1 MLKVLIIDDQPAVR
15 TALETLFAVHGLEC
29 VSVGTPAEA
38 LHLLATEDIGAV
50 VQDMNFAHQN
60 TDGAEGVQ
68 LFRAVRALDPDM
80 PILLMTAWTALES
93 AVALIKEGAA
103 DYVAKPWDDDK
114 LVHTVRNLVSLRALR
129 QENTRLRAQGNRARR
144 ALADKHN
151 LCGTIYASPQMHEA
165 VRLAVSIAP
174 SDAPVLITGPNGSG
188 KEKLAEIIQAN
199 SRRRDRPFVRVNV
212 GALPESLFEAEL
224 FGAEAGAYTG
234 AAKLRVGRFE
244 SADEGTLFLDELGT
258 LPLAA
263 QAKLLRVLQTGEFER
278 LGSSITRKA
287 NVRVVSATNV
297 DLPRAIAAG
306 QFREDLFFRLNV
318 IEVYVP
324 PLADRPDDI
333 GPLAEHFLARYATK
347 EGKGPLH
354 LGPDALGA
362 LTNHDWPGN
371 VRELQNRIQRAVLV
385 ETGDTITVAGLGL
398 GGADRRSAGDP
409 PRRTTPHGSMP
420 TVGGTGGGPAWAGAA
435 AGAGAA
441 RPPLPPPQLLDP
453 PPRAAAGQG
462 ASDPERA
469 AIEEALT
476 RVGGVVAKAAA
487 EMGLSRQALYRR
499 MERLGIVMERRP
511 R

>member
-1 MLKVLIIDDQPAVR
+1 MLKVLVIDDQPAVR
-15 TALETLFAVHGLEC
+15 TALETLLAVHGLEA
-29 VSVGTPAEA
+29 VSVGTPEEA

-50 VQDMNFAHQN
+50 LQDMNFAHQN
-60 TDGAEGVQ
+60 TDGAEGVK
-68 LFRAVRALDPDM
+68 LFREVRSLDPDM

-103 DYVAKPWDDDK
+103 DYIAKPWDDEK

-144 ALADKHN
+144 ALADKNN
-151 LCGTIYASPQMHEA
+151 LCGTIYASGQMHEA

-212 GALPESLFEAEL
+212 GALPENLFEAEL

-234 AAKLRVGRFE
+234 ATKLRVGRFE

-258 LPLAA
+258 LPVAA

-278 LGSSITRKA
+278 LGSSTTRKA

-333 GPLAEHFLARYATK
+333 APLAEHFVGRYAAK
-347 EGKGPLH
+347 EGKGPMQ
-354 LGPDALGA
+354 LGA
-362 LTNHDWPGN
+362 EALAALLNHDWPGN

-385 ETGDTITVAGLGL
+385 ETGDTITAGGLGL
-398 GGADRRSAGDP
+398 GGAERRAAGEP
-409 PRRTTPHGSMP
+409 TRRPTPFGLPSIAVSGSGGGA
-420 TVGGTGGGPAWAGAA
+420 TGTGGAPSLLEPTPRPATATPAA
-435 AGAGAA
+435 NEA
-441 RPPLPPPQLLDP
+441 
-453 PPRAAAGQG
+453 
-462 ASDPERA
+462 ERA